1 MSLTAPFF
9 LCLNQILITQDPTGT
24 IKRRIDM
31 GTTTFSGPI
40 KAGTIKDTTGTT
52 VGADVTN
59 IGSVVMAQSV
69 VLDII
74 GADALNQ
81 RVAIVPANSQIVDVI
96 LNVTTV
102 NNDSGTA
109 TVQIGTSGDG
119 NAFIPATNVKALG
132 TTRGTLD
139 TEATDV
145 GTSDLEVLA
154 DFVAGTEERIY
165 RCCYCYSIV
174 HTKQ

>member
-1 MSLTAPFF
+1 
-9 LCLNQILITQDPTGT
+9 
-24 IKRRIDM
+24 M

-40 KAGTIKDTTGTT
+40 KAGNIANTTGTT
-52 VGADVTN
+52 IGTDVKN

-109 TVQIGTSGDG
+109 TVSIGTSADD
-119 NAFIPATNVKALG
+119 NAFISLVNVKALA
-132 TTRGTLD
+132 TTQGTLD

-145 GTSDLEVLA
+145 GSTDLEVFA
-154 DFVAGTEERIY
+154 DFVAGTEDGSTGAATATVLYIQNNNL
-165 RCCYCYSIV
+165 S
-174 HTKQ
+174 